1 MSLWADI
8 SPLIGFGSLEGFAVG
23 ATVSGAFFLAIT
35 VPWRVRRR
43 QAAAGA
49 GGAPASAGSPLAR
62 AFDAGLCDVGA
73 FEASA
78 ERLVQL
84 PPGAQNDADSTSP
97 AGQDGRDGRDG
108 RPAAYQSRHRL
119 RDPIPGRAARDRA
132 SVGRTRRSIPFP
144 RGAFP
149 GWASR
154 AHAQPDMPADDVA
167 SSDVMFPD
175 GESRSARRPEVRRL
189 PRHAAPTVSFGTK
202 VSGRVTG
209 LFAARPL
216 AGGAP
221 S

>member
-8 SPLIGFGSLEGFAVG
+8 SPLIGVGSLEGFAVG
-23 ATVSGAFFLAIT
+23 VTVSGAFFLAMA
-35 VPWRVRRR
+35 VPWRVRKR
-43 QAAAGA
+43 QAAAA
-49 GGAPASAGSPLAR
+49 GTGGVPASAGSPQAR
-62 AFDAGLCDVGA
+62 AFDAGLCDLGA

-84 PPGAQNDADSTSP
+84 QPGAQNDADSTSP
-97 AGQDGRDGRDG
+97 TGGDGRDG

-119 RDPIPGRAARDRA
+119 GDPVPGRAARDRA

-144 RGAFP
+144 RGVFP

-175 GESRSARRPEVRRL
+175 GASRSARRPEVRRL